1 MSRTAADPS
10 VRRSYA
16 DASWTPFW
24 LDAPDRPAARPPL
37 EGDLTVDL
45 AIVGAGYTGLW
56 AALQALEE
64 RPDRDVVVLE
74 AERVAFGGSGRNGGF
89 CEASLTH
96 GLHNGLDRFPDEI
109 HDLEREGRE
118 SYDALIATLDRHAID
133 CAFEPTGT
141 LVAATEPHEV
151 AWCHEAVADMT
162 PYGYDVTFLDRDQVR
177 AEIDSPTFLAGFWRT
192 DAGAVIDPARLA
204 WGLASAAEALG
215 ARIHEGTPV
224 SSIRGRR
231 CDRPARDAD
240 RARAGTPGHRRD
252 ERVPPARARDPPVR
266 AARLRLRADDRTA
279 HPGSAR
285 AT

>member
-10 VRRSYA
+10 VRRSFA

-64 RPDRDVVVLE
+64 RPGRDVVVLE

-96 GLHNGLDRFPDEI
+96 GLHNGLDRFPGEI

-192 DAGAVIDPARLA
+192 DAGAVIDPA
-204 WGLASAAEALG
+204 AAGVGPRERRGG
-215 ARIHEGTPV
+215 ARRADPRRHARVVDPRTTMRPSCSRRRPGACGHAG
-224 SSIRGRR
+224 SSSGRTR
-231 CDRPARDAD
+231 SPRSCARS
-240 RARAGTPGHRRD
+240 AGTCCPS
-252 ERVPPARARDPPVR
+252 
-266 AARLRLRADDRTA
+266 T
-279 HPGSAR
+279 
-285 AT
+285 TTC